1 MDVHGGGKIADFNP
15 GEEGEVIDLFPGQG
29 QGDTA
34 AMTRAPRTAAQAIT
48 SRDPPGQ
55 QPAHGGIDDAAAQRQ
70 QQ

>member
-15 GEEGEVIDLFPGQG
+15 GEEGEVINLFPGQS

-34 AMTRAPRTAAQAIT
+34 HDQGPQDRGAGDHLG
-48 SRDPPGQ
+48 DPPGQ
-55 QPAHGGIDDAAAQRQ
+55 QPAHGGIDDAATQRQ